1 MNNTTKKFMSVFL
14 ALLMIVG
21 FVPFVGIESVV
32 SSAASVWDG
41 SSTASP
47 TQSGD
52 YYYIDNAAQFAGFAK
67 QVRDGTSYSGK
78 TVYLQTDIDLQNKSF
93 DGIGWDNQFAGTF
106 DGQNHTVFNVS
117 RDVSHD
123 AFALFPRV
131 NNAAIKNLTVDGI
144 TVKNTHGSG
153 STGALVGRV
162 YNSVTVT
169 DCHVKNA
176 NITGT
181 KYTGG
186 IIGEL
191 QSKGTVTNCSF
202 EGKINA
208 SGSDCGGIIGICQSG
223 ADGTTVSGCTVG
235 TESSKA
241 SITSS
246 GSYTGGVIGDFYC
259 DNTLTVKDC
268 TVYADVKCTAS
279 SGGHTGGIIGYQKG
293 HGTFSNCAFTGSVE
307 TTSSGNAGG
316 IIGEIQDDENT
327 VESCTVNAET
337 ISCSTSSNCHAGGI
351 IGWAGGTTIT
361 HTVKDTVAAFEK
373 VSGYDAAGIIGAI
386 NSSAVITNVKSL
398 GGSITAGG
406 RNAGGIVGWVN
417 KYALTLTSCV
427 NTASVTGSQHT
438 GGIIGY
444 GGEGVVSNLSR
455 CFNYGDV
462 TSSGSSQVGGIIG
475 YTKWSSS
482 SHGVIDESLNYG
494 AVTGKVNAGGLVGE
508 GQWAKV
514 TNSFNKG
521 SVTHSDSNKT
531 CSVGGIGG
539 ANLQVENSFNTG
551 NVSYG
556 DYAAGIVAYNPGTV
570 KNCYNTGSVSGANNT
585 DAIAAQSNITT
596 INDYYLNT
604 GSSSRSNTTSVTA
617 DTLKASDMPAKLNS
631 SVYCQDTWGI
641 NSYYPIHQWW
651 RNNYFYFTITFDA
664 NGGSASGTS
673 DGTYLY
679 GKTLNAPEVTREG
692 YIFSGWYTAA
702 SGGVAVSIAQKAQVT
717 AGQTVGSNTCALTL
731 KKDANTVNGSVTYYA
746 HWTPV
751 TYTVSYDGNGATD
764 GSTASSTHT
773 YDTAQALTANGY
785 TREYDVTYNYNYDG
799 APAAGSDKA
808 TYTFNGWKRD
818 GDEKTYSNSESVK
831 NLTATQGDTVTMYAQ
846 WTADSVTLPT
856 ATRVGY
862 TFAGWYADSE
872 CTENKEGDAND
883 AYTPTENTTL
893 YAKWTINSYTVTF
906 ANYDGEAVKTEEV
919 NYGEKAT
926 APAENPAK
934 PYDETYHYEF
944 SGWNGFTAETVVTED
959 VTYTAEY
966 TSVAHTYSSEIT
978 TPSTCVKHGTTTY
991 TCECGYSYTAD
1002 DAEFVAHTPGD
1013 AVKENEVA
1021 ATCTEDGSYDE
1032 VICCS
1037 VCTAELSRESKTVEA
1052 TGHDFTNAVN
1062 DKKYLAEE
1070 ATCGMSPLYYV
1081 SCTNCGES
1089 SKGTTAEN
1097 KFTYGEPLGHNL
1109 EHHDAKN
1116 ATCTADGNIE
1126 YYTCTRCEELFKDA
1140 EGKEA
1145 ISSEDTVTKA
1155 NGHTEVIDAAK
1166 PATCTETGLTEG
1178 KHCSV
1183 CNEVLVKQE
1192 TVSAL
1197 THDWGEWIVTT
1208 APTCTTLGVETR
1220 VCKNDAS
1227 HTETQSIEKA
1237 AHVYSVFVETVTKAT
1252 CKATGTD
1259 KYKCA
1264 TCDETITKETPVD
1277 ETNHVETQL
1286 INVKEATCTEEGYTG
1301 DKQCTA
1307 CGVTVET
1314 GAATEKKDHVLT
1326 HHDAK
1331 AATCTA
1337 VGWNAYDECAN
1348 CDYSTYVEIPVDVNA
1363 HDWGEWTVTDATC
1376 KQAGS
1381 KTRVCKN
1388 NNEHTETEN
1397 IPVKEHAPVTVP
1409 GKESTCTETGLT
1421 DGKKCFVCNEV
1432 LVEQEVI
1439 PEKPHTPGEAV
1450 KENIKN
1456 ATCTAEGSY
1465 DEVVYCTVCT
1475 AELSREPK
1483 TEEKIAH
1490 DFELV
1495 SDTAATCT
1503 QDGEKSYKCTR
1514 CDETKSEKIDATG
1527 HSWGEWVTVK
1537 EPTTTE
1543 EGLAKRTCSAC
1554 GTEEEKTLDRVSEKN
1569 RIIQFVNIDKM
1580 HYVLDNDGE
1589 DYIVYN
1595 SGAVKWYS
1603 DKPLNF
1609 TVYTYSNFKYQ
1620 TVIVKVDGIEISPNA
1635 DGVYTVPAG
1644 ENLAVVTV
1652 VGAVEDSDG
1661 TKISFWEMI
1670 IRFFKKIFS
1679 AIAGLFGG
1687 NSGSKN

>member
-1 MNNTTKKFMSVFL
+1 MKKTLKKVSALFM
-14 ALLMIVG
+14 ALLMVAG
-21 FVPFVGIESVV
+21 LVPFVGIEPVV

-52 YYYIDNAAQFAGFAK
+52 YYYIDSAAQFAGFAK
-67 QVRDGTSYSGK
+67 QVRDGTNYSGK
-78 TVYLQTDIDLQNKSF
+78 TVYLRTDIDLNKKSF

-106 DGQNHTVFNVS
+106 DGQGHTVSNIS
-117 RDVSHD
+117 RELSHD

-131 NNAAIKNLTVDGI
+131 NNATIKNLTVDVI

-176 NITGT
+176 DITGT

-186 IIGEL
+186 IIGDL

-202 EGKINA
+202 EGKITA

-223 ADGTTVSGCTVG
+223 ANGTTVSGCTVG
-235 TESSKA
+235 TKSSKA

-327 VESCTVNAET
+327 VENCTVNAET
-337 ISCSTSSNCHAGGI
+337 ISCSTSSNCHAGGV

-398 GGSITAGG
+398 GGSITADG

-417 KYALTLTSCV
+417 KYALTLTGCV

-462 TSSGSSQVGGIIG
+462 KSNGSSQVGGIIG

-556 DYAAGIVAYNPGTV
+556 NYAAGIVAYNPGTV
-570 KNCYNTGSVSGANNT
+570 KNCYNTGSVSGAGNT

-596 INDYYLNT
+596 TNDYYLNT

-617 DTLKASDMPAKLNS
+617 DTLKASDMPGKLDS
-631 SVYCQDTWGI
+631 FVYCQDTWGI

-702 SGGVAVSIAQKAQVT
+702 SGGTVVGTAQKAQVT
-717 AGQTVGSNTCALTL
+717 AGQTVGSNTCSLTL
-731 KKDANTVNGSVTYYA
+731 NKAENTVNGSVTYYA

-751 TYTVSYDGNGATD
+751 TYTVSYNGNGATG
-764 GSTASSTHT
+764 GSTANSAHT

-808 TYTFNGWKRD
+808 TYTFDGWKRD

-831 NLTATQGDTVTMYAQ
+831 NLTVTQGDTVTMYAQ

-862 TFAGWYADSE
+862 TFGGWYTDSE
-872 CTENKEGDAND
+872 CSDENKAGNAGETYTAN
-883 AYTPTENTTL
+883 ENITL
-893 YAKWTINSYTVTF
+893 YAKWNINSYTVIF
-906 ANYDGEAVKTEEV
+906 ANYDGAVVKTEEV

-926 APAENPAK
+926 APETNPTK
-934 PYDETYHYEF
+934 PYDETYHYVF
-944 SGWNGFTAETVVTED
+944 SGWNGFTDETVVTED
-959 VTYTAEY
+959 VTHTAEY
-966 TSVAHTYSSEIT
+966 TSVAHTYS
-978 TPSTCVKHGTTTY
+978 
-991 TCECGYSYTAD
+991 
-1002 DAEFVAHTPGD
+1002 EFVEQ
-1013 AVKENEVA
+1013 VKA
-1021 ATCTEDGSYDE
+1021 ATCTEQGEEKYKCANCDSTT
-1032 VICCS
+1032 I
-1037 VCTAELSRESKTVEA
+1037 
-1052 TGHDFTNAVN
+1052 NAIPV
-1062 DKKYLAEE
+1062 A
-1070 ATCGMSPLYYV
+1070 A
-1081 SCTNCGES
+1081 
-1089 SKGTTAEN
+1089 
-1097 KFTYGEPLGHNL
+1097 
-1109 EHHDAKN
+1109 DA
-1116 ATCTADGNIE
+1116 
-1126 YYTCTRCEELFKDA
+1126 
-1140 EGKEA
+1140 
-1145 ISSEDTVTKA
+1145 
-1155 NGHTEVIDAAK
+1155 
-1166 PATCTETGLTEG
+1166 
-1178 KHCSV
+1178 
-1183 CNEVLVKQE
+1183 
-1192 TVSAL
+1192 
-1197 THDWGEWIVTT
+1197 HDWGEWTVTT
-1208 APTCTTLGVETR
+1208 APTCTALGVETR
-1220 VCKNDAS
+1220 VCTRDAN
-1227 HTETQSIEKA
+1227 HTETRDIEKS

-1264 TCDETITKETPVD
+1264 TCEETKTVETPVD
-1277 ETNHVETQL
+1277 ETNHVETEL
-1286 INVKEATCTEEGYTG
+1286 INIKEATCAEEGYTG
-1301 DKQCTA
+1301 DRKCTA

-1314 GAATEKKDHVLT
+1314 GAATGKKDHVLT

-1337 VGWNAYDECAN
+1337 VGWNAYYTCDK
-1348 CDYSTYVEIPVDVNA
+1348 CDYTTYVEIPVDVNA
-1363 HDWGEWTVTDATC
+1363 HA
-1376 KQAGS
+1376 
-1381 KTRVCKN
+1381 
-1388 NNEHTETEN
+1388 
-1397 IPVKEHAPVTVP
+1397 
-1409 GKESTCTETGLT
+1409 
-1421 DGKKCFVCNEV
+1421 
-1432 LVEQEVI
+1432 
-1439 PEKPHTPGEAV
+1439 
-1450 KENIKN
+1450 
-1456 ATCTAEGSY
+1456 
-1465 DEVVYCTVCT
+1465 
-1475 AELSREPK
+1475 
-1483 TEEKIAH
+1483 
-1490 DFELV
+1490 
-1495 SDTAATCT
+1495 
-1503 QDGEKSYKCTR
+1503 
-1514 CDETKSEKIDATG
+1514 
-1527 HSWGEWVTVK
+1527 WGEWVTVK
-1537 EPTTTE
+1537 EPTATE

-1554 GTEEEKTLDRVSEKN
+1554 GTEEEKTLDRVSERN

-1595 SGAVKWYS
+1595 SGAVKWYT

-1620 TVIVKVDGIEISPNA
+1620 TVIVKVDGVEISPNS

-1661 TKISFWEMI
+1661 TKLSFWEMI
-1670 IRFFKKIFS
+1670 VRFFKKIFS

-1687 NSGSKN
+1687 SSGSKS

>member
-1 MNNTTKKFMSVFL
+1 MKKTLKKASALFM
-14 ALLMIVG
+14 ALLMVAG
-21 FVPFVGIESVV
+21 LVPFVGIKPVV

-47 TQSGD
+47 TQNGD
-52 YYYIDNAAQFAGFAK
+52 YYYIDSAAQFAGFAK

-78 TVYLQTDIDLQNKSF
+78 TVYLQTDIDLNKKSF

-106 DGQNHTVFNVS
+106 DGKGHTVSNVS

-131 NNAAIKNLTVDGI
+131 NNATIKNLTVDGI

-176 NITGT
+176 DINGT

-202 EGKINA
+202 EGKITA

-223 ADGTTVSGCTVG
+223 ANGTTVSGCTVG

-327 VESCTVNAET
+327 VENCTVNAET
-337 ISCSTSSNCHAGGI
+337 ISCSTSSNCHAGGV

-361 HTVKDTVAAFEK
+361 HTVKDTVAAFKK

-417 KYALTLTSCV
+417 KYALTLTGCV
-427 NTASVTGSQHT
+427 NTASVTGSKET

-444 GGEGVVSNLSR
+444 GGEGVVSDLSR

-475 YTKWSSS
+475 YTKWNSK
-482 SHGVIDESLNYG
+482 SHGVINESLNYG

-570 KNCYNTGSVSGANNT
+570 ENCYNTGSVSGANNT
-585 DAIAAQSNITT
+585 DAIAAQSSITT
-596 INDYYLNT
+596 TNDYYLNT

-617 DTLKASDMPAKLNS
+617 DTLKASDMPGKLNS

-664 NGGSASGTS
+664 NGGTASGTS

-692 YIFSGWYTAA
+692 YIFDGWYTAA
-702 SGGVAVSIAQKAQVT
+702 SGGTVVGTAQKAQVT
-717 AGQTVGSNTCALTL
+717 AGQTVGSNTCSLTL
-731 KKDANTVNGSVTYYA
+731 NKDANTVNGSVTYYA

-751 TYTVSYDGNGATD
+751 TYTVSYDGNGATG

-773 YDTAQALTANGY
+773 YDTAQTLTANGY

-862 TFAGWYADSE
+862 TFAGWYIDSE
-872 CTENKEGDAND
+872 CSDENKAGDAND

-893 YAKWTINSYTVTF
+893 YAKWNINSYTVKF
-906 ANYDGEAVKTEEV
+906 ENYDGEAVKTESV
-919 NYGEKAT
+919 KYGEKAT
-926 APAENPAK
+926 APETNPTK

-966 TSVAHTYSSEIT
+966 TSVAHTYSSEVT

-991 TCECGYSYTAD
+991 TCACGYSYTAND
-1002 DAEFVAHTPGD
+1002 VEFADHTRGD

-1032 VICCS
+1032 VVYCT
-1037 VCTAELSRESKTVEA
+1037 VCGEELSRESKTVEA

-1089 SKGTTAEN
+1089 SRGTDKEN

-1109 EHHDAKN
+1109 EHHDANN
-1116 ATCTADGNIE
+1116 ATCTENGNIE
-1126 YYTCTRCEELFKDA
+1126 YYTCTRCKEIFKDA

-1145 ISSEDTVTKA
+1145 ISSEDTVKKA

-1183 CNEVLVKQE
+1183 CDEVLVKQE

-1197 THDWGEWIVTT
+1197 THDWGEWTVTT

-1220 VCKNDAS
+1220 VCKHDAS
-1227 HTETQSIEKA
+1227 HTETRSIEKA

-1264 TCDETITKETPVD
+1264 TCDETKTVETPVD
-1277 ETNHVETQL
+1277 GTNHVATEL
-1286 INVKEATCTEEGYTG
+1286 INVKEATCAEEGYTG

-1307 CGVTVET
+1307 CSVTVER
-1314 GAATEKKDHVLT
+1314 GAATEKKDHVLI

-1337 VGWNAYDECAN
+1337 VGWNAYDECEN
-1348 CDYSTYVEIPVDVNA
+1348 CDYSTYEALPVDSDA
-1363 HDWGEWTVTDATC
+1363 HDWGEWDVT
-1376 KQAGS
+1376 
-1381 KTRVCKN
+1381 
-1388 NNEHTETEN
+1388 
-1397 IPVKEHAPVTVP
+1397 TVP
-1409 GKESTCTETGLT
+1409 TCTVGGEETRI
-1421 DGKKCFVCNEV
+1421 CNRDESHVEV
-1432 LVEQEVI
+1432 HAIDAFGHDFTKEVI
-1439 PEKPHTPGEAV
+1439 DDAHLASA
-1450 KENIKN
+1450 
-1456 ATCTAEGSY
+1456 ATCTAKAVYKYGCTKC
-1465 DEVVYCTVCT
+1465 DEIG
-1475 AELSREPK
+1475 
-1483 TEEKIAH
+1483 TETFEYSNALGH

-1495 SDTAATCT
+1495 SETPATCT
-1503 QDGEKSYKCTR
+1503 ADGEKSYKCTR
-1514 CDETKSEKIDATG
+1514 CDETKTEKLPANG

-1537 EPTTTE
+1537 EPTATE
-1543 EGLAKRTCSAC
+1543 KGLAKRTCSAC
-1554 GTEEEKTLDRVSEKN
+1554 TAEEEKPLEYVSEKN
-1569 RIIQFVNIDKM
+1569 RTIQFVNIDRM

-1595 SGAVKWYS
+1595 SGAVKWYT

-1620 TVIVKVDGIEISPNA
+1620 TVIVKVDGVEISPNA

-1644 ENLAVVTV
+1644 ESLAVVTV
-1652 VGAVEDSDG
+1652 EGAVENSDG
-1661 TKISFWEMI
+1661 TKLSFWEMI
-1670 IRFFKKIFS
+1670 VRFFKKIFS

-1687 NSGSKN
+1687 SSGSKS